1 MNKHIATMV
10 LAGAAPAAHAAHA
23 AHAAVADLAGS
34 WTLVAADVQRPDGS
48 IERDYGAAP
57 KGRLFIDAQGRYTL
71 QIFKAE
77 RPRFASADK
86 AAGTCDELRAAVL
99 GSSTHYGM
107 IALEDGQLVFRIEA
121 ASFPNWEG
129 TVQRRSFEL
138 HGDELRYRV
147 PARPDGGMPISVWR
161 RMR

>member
-1 MNKHIATMV
+1 MKTQIAGLL
-10 LAGAAPAAHAAHA
+10 LAGAALSAHAS
-23 AHAAVADLAGS
+23 VAELAGS
-34 WTLVAADVQRPDGS
+34 WTLAAADVQRPDGRV
-48 IERDYGAAP
+48 EPDYGAAP
-57 KGRLFIDAQGRYTL
+57 KGRLSIDAQGRYAL

-86 AAGTCDELRAAVL
+86 SAGTGAEFQAAVL
-99 GSSTHYGM
+99 GSSTHFGTITM
-107 IALEDGQLVFRIEA
+107 EGGQLVFHIEG

-147 PARPDGGMPISVWR
+147 PARPDGGIPISVWR
-161 RMR
+161 RMP

>member
-1 MNKHIATMV
+1 MNTRIAGML
-10 LAGAAPAAHAAHA
+10 LASAALSAHAS
-23 AHAAVADLAGS
+23 VAELAGS
-34 WTLVAADVQRPDGS
+34 WTLAAADVQRPDGRV
-48 IERDYGAAP
+48 EPDYGAAP
-57 KGRLFIDAQGRYTL
+57 KGRLSIDAQGRYAL

-86 AAGTCDELRAAVL
+86 SAGTGEEFQAAVL
-99 GSSTHYGM
+99 GSSTHFGTITM
-107 IALEDGQLVFRIEA
+107 EGGQLVFHIEG

-147 PARPDGGMPISVWR
+147 PARADGGIPISVWR
-161 RMR
+161 RMP